1 MSRCPCAMN
10 ILGASPVPRAVT
22 HRTSRARARARRSPT
37 PAQAASRTSGLVRQT
52 AMSSLLLEYLDQVY
66 RAAMRRDQARMR
78 ELLEHGLAMQLPG
91 EVRAEALAIV
101 NAPRASLRAPIRML
115 QHRQRIVQLEM
126 DLPDEDDTQ
135 LELDLRGQRQARAAL
150 GADD

>member
-1 MSRCPCAMN
+1 
-10 ILGASPVPRAVT
+10 
-22 HRTSRARARARRSPT
+22 
-37 PAQAASRTSGLVRQT
+37 
-52 AMSSLLLEYLDQVY
+52 MSSLLLEYLDQVY

-126 DLPDEDDTQ
+126 ETPDEDDEQ
-135 LELDLRGQRQARAAL
+135 LELDLRNERRVKAAL
-150 GADD
+150 GAND

>member
-1 MSRCPCAMN
+1 
-10 ILGASPVPRAVT
+10 V
-22 HRTSRARARARRSPT
+22 
-37 PAQAASRTSGLVRQT
+37 
-52 AMSSLLLEYLDQVY
+52 SSMLLEYLDQVY

-101 NAPRASLRAPIRML
+101 NSPRASLRAPIRML

-126 DLPDEDDTQ
+126 DLPDEDESQ
-135 LELDLRGQRQARAAL
+135 LELDLRGQRRSKAAL